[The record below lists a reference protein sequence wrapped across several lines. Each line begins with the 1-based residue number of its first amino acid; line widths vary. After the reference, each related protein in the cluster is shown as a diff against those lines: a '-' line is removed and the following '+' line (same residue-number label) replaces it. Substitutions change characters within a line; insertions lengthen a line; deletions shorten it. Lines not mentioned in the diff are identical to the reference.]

1 MDGRLWSFRGEAFI
15 PHSLAEEDAE
25 APVALGLGETPGNHR
40 DLLINLTLE
49 APGFVANFRGW
60 PNWWSRSQRSARRHG
75 INSASTGSRAIL
87 YRTIACR
94 VSEVHDHGQPQT
106 DTTPERLLDDLE
118 SIHDLLY
125 ERNEPP
131 LLTESF
137 EPDNIPLLSD
147 VVSPV
152 PPRARQSRRPRQP
165 PRRGWRPP
173 NRSAWT
179 TSCER
184 PPN

>member
-1 MDGRLWSFRGEAFI
+1 MDSHKPTE
-15 PHSLAEEDAE
+15 P
-25 APVALGLGETPGNHR
+25 
-40 DLLINLTLE
+40 
-49 APGFVANFRGW
+49 
-60 PNWWSRSQRSARRHG
+60 
-75 INSASTGSRAIL
+75 
-87 YRTIACR
+87 
-94 VSEVHDHGQPQT
+94 
-106 DTTPERLLDDLE
+106 PEQLLDDLE

-147 VVSPV
+147 VVSPGTA
-152 PPRARQSRRPRQP
+152 PARQSRRPRQP
-165 PRRGWRPP
+165 PRQGWRPP